1 MANNE
6 DIVLQ
11 VNDYNQV
18 DGKFAYTKKD
28 KKILV
33 GCEEA
38 GIILKITEDGQEI
51 ELPFHRVLD
60 LALVAS
66 KSLVY
71 FQEAYRHPKLYDP
84 NNPIIGKIGLQGSN
98 MTLAVNMENKNI
110 DQAIDQL
117 SREINEQGELIGER
131 IRMISE
137 ELEELGY

>member
-1 MANNE
+1 MSNNE
-6 DIVLQ
+6 RIVLQ
-11 VNDYNQV
+11 VNNYDHV
-18 DGKFAYTKKD
+18 DGKFAYSKKD

-33 GCEEA
+33 GCEENE
-38 GIILKITEDGQEI
+38 IMLKIMEEGKEI
-51 ELPFHRVLD
+51 ELPLHRVLD

-84 NNPIIGKIGLQGSN
+84 NNPIIGKIGLQGSS
-98 MTLAVNMENKNI
+98 MTLEVCMENEGI
-110 DQAIDQL
+110 DQDIDQL
-117 SREINEQGELIGER
+117 SRQINKQGELIGER

>member
-1 MANNE
+1 MFNNE
-6 DIVLQ
+6 RIVLQ
-11 VNDYNQV
+11 VNNYDHV
-18 DGKFAYTKKD
+18 DGKFAYSKKD

-33 GCEEA
+33 GCEENE
-38 GIILKITEDGQEI
+38 IMLKIMEEGKEI
-51 ELPFHRVLD
+51 ELPLHRVLD

-84 NNPIIGKIGLQGSN
+84 NNPIIGKIGLQGSS
-98 MTLAVNMENKNI
+98 MTLEVCMENEGI
-110 DQAIDQL
+110 DQDIDQL
-117 SREINEQGELIGER
+117 SRQINKQGELIGER

>member
-1 MANNE
+1 MSNNE
-6 DIVLQ
+6 RIVLQ
-11 VNDYNQV
+11 VNNYDHV
-18 DGKFAYTKKD
+18 DGKCAYSKKH

-33 GCEEA
+33 GCEENE
-38 GIILKITEDGQEI
+38 IMLKIMEEGKEI
-51 ELPFHRVLD
+51 ELPLHRVLD

-84 NNPIIGKIGLQGSN
+84 NNPIIGKIGLQGSS
-98 MTLAVNMENKNI
+98 MTLEVCMENEGI
-110 DQAIDQL
+110 DQDIDQL
-117 SREINEQGELIGER
+117 SRQINKQGELIGER